1 MYKQNE
7 EDGKKGDKEDD
18 VDLALGAINAC
29 GGERVNKE
37 INWKIYM

>member
-18 VDLALGAINAC
+18 VALALGAINAC
-29 GGERVNKE
+29 GGERE
-37 INWKIYM
+37 